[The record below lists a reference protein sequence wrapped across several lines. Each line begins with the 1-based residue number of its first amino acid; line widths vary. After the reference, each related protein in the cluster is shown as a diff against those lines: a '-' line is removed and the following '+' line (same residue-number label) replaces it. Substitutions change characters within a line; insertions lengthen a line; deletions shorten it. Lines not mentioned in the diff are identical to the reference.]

1 MFSIHRKSC
10 YILAVFTLFQALIG
24 NEGERWILA
33 DYQELKDATAKQDAY
48 AMGFLS
54 LVHAHGDKGQDISY
68 ADALNFAEAAAKK
81 NHWLGHFAMGYLA
94 RFVPYG
100 PDSGKVRMH
109 YLKAFQDPDGMMIR
123 DASRNDPIAAYALA
137 EIFTSDEV
145 RPTVIPDLKMAAEY
159 YEIASQKGYGPA
171 SVQLALF
178 KLHSIADPGLG
189 IAKDLKGGIGLLQ
202 ESAKRNLPDAHHYLG
217 RCYFKGI
224 GVEADNDMALVHF
237 QAAADRGKSLSQL
250 LVADFYAY
258 GVSGPVKLDL
268 ALRYAR
274 LASVQEQEQAM
285 LKINEYENLKQV
297 DSSPREDMPTPSNEF
312 SQTSNVVPMVPSLPA
327 PDLPPPPPPPGS
339 ERLPSVYE
347 PSVQTPTEPESVTPP
362 IVLDEPRPA
371 PVVEA
376 ASNGTDLRNSAKNA
390 YWGKGQ
396 SVDLQVAYSLFLD
409 AANTGDAES
418 ARYLGMMFMQGKGV
432 NQDSSQALYWFDLAA
447 QRGDKIAK
455 SNLEKLKGVLGNR

>member
-33 DYQELKDATAKQDAY
+33 DYQELKDATAKNDAY

-68 ADALNFAEAAAKK
+68 ADALNFAEAAVRK

-100 PDSGKVRMH
+100 PDSGKVRLH

-123 DASRNDPIAAYALA
+123 DASKNDPIAAYALA

-189 IAKDLKGGIGLLQ
+189 ISKDLKGGIGLLQ
-202 ESAKRNLPDAHHYLG
+202 ESAKKNLPAAHHYLG

-224 GVEADNDMALVHF
+224 GVQADNDMALVHF

-250 LVADFYAY
+250 LVADFHAY

-274 LASVQEQEQAM
+274 LASVQEQEKAM

-297 DSSPREDMPTPSNEF
+297 DPSPQENMTTPINEF
-312 SQTSNVVPMVPSLPA
+312 SQTNNVLPTVPSIPSS
-327 PDLPPPPPPPGS
+327 DLPPPPPPPDS
-339 ERLPSVYE
+339 ERLPSVYQT
-347 PSVQTPTEPESVTPP
+347 PVQTPNELEIMAPPTNLEEPS
-362 IVLDEPRPA
+362 PA
-371 PVVEA
+371 PVLET
-376 ASNGTDLRNSAKNA
+376 ASNGIDLRNSAKNA

-396 SVDLQVAYSLFLD
+396 SIDLQVAHSLFLE

-432 NQDSSQALYWFDLAA
+432 TQDSSQALYWFDLAA
-447 QRGDKIAK
+447 QRGDKLAK
-455 SNLEKLKGVLGNR
+455 SNLEKLKGVLGSR